1 VCDLKF
7 AAMIT
12 SKSQTFSL
20 AVTGLVKLKGLF
32 ELTKFRLSFFVV
44 LSGAIGYL
52 LGLKDA
58 FDLSLFL
65 IFCLGSFLITASANT
80 INQIIEIESD
90 KLMSRT
96 QNRPL
101 PGGRLSVYE
110 AVLFSGFTGITGF
123 YLIFIFINP
132 LTAYLALLSLVLYAF
147 AYTPLKKVTPWAVF
161 VGAFPGA
168 LPPLIGWAGATGYL
182 GFEAFI
188 IFGIQFIW
196 QFPHFW
202 AIAWV
207 LDDDYKKAG
216 IKLLPSGGGRNLN
229 TAFQIMIY
237 TLFLIPFGL
246 LPANFGMTGI
256 TSAVITTTCGVLFLA
271 QTFYLMKDGSK
282 KSAMKIMFGSF
293 LYLPIVQIA
302 MLMDKI

>member
-1 VCDLKF
+1 
-7 AAMIT
+7 MIN
-12 SKSQTFSL
+12 SKSQDLPNIYSSL
-20 AVTGLVKLKGLF
+20 YKLKALF
-32 ELTKFRLSFFVV
+32 ELTKFRLTSLVV
-44 LSGAIGYL
+44 FSGAVGYL
-52 LGLKDA
+52 LGLKE
-58 FDLSLFL
+58 DLNWNNFF
-65 IFCLGSFLITASANT
+65 IFCAGSFLITAAANT

-96 QNRPL
+96 FNRPL
-101 PGGRLSVYE
+101 PSGRLNAFEASVF
-110 AVLFSGFTGITGF
+110 ALLTSVFGF
-123 YLIFIFINP
+123 FIIYTYINP
-132 LTAYLALLSLVLYAF
+132 LTAFLGLLSLVLYAF
-147 AYTPLKKVTPWAVF
+147 AYTPLKRVTPWAVF

-168 LPPLIGWAGATGYL
+168 LPPLIGWVGATGDLSIY
-182 GFEAFI
+182 AFI

-256 TSAVITTTCGVLFLA
+256 TSAVVTTTSGVLFLA
-271 QTFYLMKDGSK
+271 QTFYLMKDGSN
-282 KSAMKIMFGSF
+282 KSAKKIMFGSF

-302 MLMDKI
+302 MLLDKI

>member
-1 VCDLKF
+1 
-7 AAMIT
+7 MIS
-12 SKSQTFSL
+12 SKSQAIPNIFS
-20 AVTGLVKLKGLF
+20 VLVKARAVF
-32 ELTKFRLSFFVV
+32 DLTKFRLSFLVV
-44 LSGAIGYL
+44 FSGAVGYL
-52 LGLKDA
+52 LGLRGE
-58 FDLSLFL
+58 FIWIQFF

-101 PGGRLSVYE
+101 PSGRLNVFEASVFAFVSL
-110 AVLFSGFTGITGF
+110 AVGFSIV
-123 YLIFIFINP
+123 YLFINP
-132 LTAYLALLSLVLYAF
+132 LTAYLGLLSLVLYAF
-147 AYTPLKKVTPWAVF
+147 AYTPLKKITPWAVF

-168 LPPLIGWAGATGYL
+168 LPPLIGWVAATGDLSIY
-182 GFEAFI
+182 AFI

-216 IKLLPSGGGRNLN
+216 IKLLPSGGGKDLN

-246 LPANFGMTGI
+246 LPSNFGMTGNI
-256 TSAVITTTCGVLFLA
+256 SAVVVTTSGVLFLA

-302 MLMDKI
+302 MLLDKI

>member
-1 VCDLKF
+1 
-7 AAMIT
+7 MI
-12 SKSQTFSL
+12 SFKSQALPNIFTNL
-20 AVTGLVKLKGLF
+20 LKAKALF
-32 ELTKFRLSFFVV
+32 ELTKFRLTSLVV
-44 LSGAIGYL
+44 FSGAVGYL
-52 LGLKDA
+52 LAVRG
-58 FDLSLFL
+58 DLVWSSFFLF
-65 IFCLGSFLITASANT
+65 CVGSFLITAAANT
-80 INQIIEIESD
+80 INQIIEIDSD

-96 QNRPL
+96 FNRPL
-101 PGGRLSVYE
+101 PSGRLNTFESSIFAFVSSV
-110 AVLFSGFTGITGF
+110 LGFFILYT
-123 YLIFIFINP
+123 YLNP
-132 LTAYLALLSLVLYAF
+132 LTAFLGLLSLVLYAF
-147 AYTPLKKVTPWAVF
+147 AYTPLKRVTPWAVF

-168 LPPLIGWAGATGYL
+168 LPPLIGWVGATGDLTIY
-182 GFEAFI
+182 AFI

-246 LPANFGMTGI
+246 LPANFGMTGMV
-256 TSAVITTTCGVLFLA
+256 SAAVTTLCGVLFLA
-271 QTFYLMKDGSK
+271 QTFYLMKDGSNR
-282 KSAMKIMFGSF
+282 SAKKIMFGSF

-302 MLMDKI
+302 LLLDKI

>member
-1 VCDLKF
+1 
-7 AAMIT
+7 MIS
-12 SKSQTFSL
+12 SKSQAIPNIFS
-20 AVTGLVKLKGLF
+20 VLVKARAIF
-32 ELTKFRLSFFVV
+32 DLTKFRLSFLVV
-44 LSGAIGYL
+44 FSGAVGYL
-52 LGLKDA
+52 LALRSE
-58 FDLSLFL
+58 LNWSQFL

-101 PGGRLSVYE
+101 PSGRLSVFE
-110 AVLFSGFTGITGF
+110 ASIFAFISLIIGFFIVYLFV
-123 YLIFIFINP
+123 NP
-132 LTAYLALLSLVLYAF
+132 LTAYLGLLSLVLYAF

-168 LPPLIGWAGATGYL
+168 LPPLIGWVAATGDLSIY
-182 GFEAFI
+182 AFI

-207 LDDDYKKAG
+207 LDEDYKKAG
-216 IKLLPSGGGRNLN
+216 IKLLPSGGGKDLN

-246 LPANFGMTGI
+246 LPSNFGMTGNV
-256 TSAVITTTCGVLFLA
+256 SAVIVTTSGVLFLA

-302 MLMDKI
+302 MLLDKI